1 MNIKNPFVIKATA
14 VANEFIDKYMPSA
27 NGEYVKV
34 YLYVLRHEQETI
46 EIADIADALN
56 HTEADVKRA
65 LAYWKKYGILEEAAG
80 TEADVSGAGETAA
93 ALSGSG
99 GKQPDQTYRKPA
111 QERKKPVQEYQKPVQ
126 EHQRPVQEH
135 QRPVQTYQQSGA
147 SSAGTRKVYSV
158 DEINRLSGD
167 EEFTQLLYIAQKY
180 MNRLFTQRDS
190 EVMAYLYDGLKLPA
204 ELIEYL
210 IEYCVQNQHTSLRYM
225 EKVAIDWHEKGIGT
239 VDQAKAR
246 AEGFSKDY
254 FAVMKAFGLGD
265 RRPGEA
271 EITYLDKWFGEYGF
285 TRKMVVDACNRTIE
299 AIHQPSFQY
308 ADKILSEWKKA
319 GVRTLEDVEVLA
331 GRRKK
336 TGATAPAKKQA
347 QTNRFHN
354 FEQRNTDYDALVM
367 ELWQKEK

>member
-1 MNIKNPFVIKATA
+1 MYIKNPFVIKATA

-34 YLYVLRHEQETI
+34 YLYVLRHEQEQI

-65 LAYWKKYGILEEAAG
+65 LAYWKKYGILEEAAKQE
-80 TEADVSGAGETAA
+80 TEVSGAEETAA
-93 ALSGSG
+93 AVSSTKQQSPRTYRTGA
-99 GKQPDQTYRKPA
+99 QPDQKPQQQPKASHPSYPSA
-111 QERKKPVQEYQKPVQ
+111 Q
-126 EHQRPVQEH
+126 
-135 QRPVQTYQQSGA
+135 QQAGSL
-147 SSAGTRKVYSV
+147 SADARKVYTA

-225 EKVAIDWHEKGIGT
+225 EKVAIDWHEKGVHT

-246 AEGFSKDY
+246 TEGFSKDY

-299 AIHQPSFQY
+299 SIHQPSFQY

-319 GVRTLEDVEVLA
+319 GVRTPEDVEVLA

-336 TGATAPAKKQA
+336 TGAAAPAKKAA
-347 QTNRFHN
+347 QSNRFHN